1 MKVVVSHWYR
11 GSTCLVPVVH
21 SRRTVGRSKMKDD
34 AVKNFQSNQKID
46 MRRGGKYLGVNL
58 LMSE

>member
-1 MKVVVSHWYR
+1 
-11 GSTCLVPVVH
+11 
-21 SRRTVGRSKMKDD
+21 MKDD